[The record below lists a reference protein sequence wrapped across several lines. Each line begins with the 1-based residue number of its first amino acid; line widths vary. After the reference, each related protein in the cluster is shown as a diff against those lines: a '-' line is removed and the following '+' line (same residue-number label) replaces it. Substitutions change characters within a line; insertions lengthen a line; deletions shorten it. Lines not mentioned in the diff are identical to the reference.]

1 MPTHRTSPLL
11 TQAARVALNSAATV
25 AMVTMVALPSTMM
38 TACSPPPPP
47 PAPPPAP
54 PPPPPNADPIQIDP
68 LMQSV
73 RPDQRVQFPQ
83 VAAPVDESLA
93 RAVIRLCEAIVKGD
107 SSALG
112 GMLDPAGRG
121 ILERLIASGEWDD
134 TTQKIQAVRVVNTI
148 NLGDPTS
155 SEMSAANVYIAVQ
168 EPGKAYVL
176 AWLATRAG
184 NTWIFTGNVA
194 TKTTKARA
202 SEFDGLAEDEL
213 SKDPAPGATPF
224 SAPQSDI
231 PDGSGATPSPDGTS
245 APTGTPPGGTPP
257 APTPHP
263 RSPDGIVPPGI
274 RQPGSPS

>member
-1 MPTHRTSPLL
+1 MPTNRPSPLI

-73 RPDQRVQFPQ
+73 KPDQRVQFPQ
-83 VAAPVDESLA
+83 VAAPVDETLA
-93 RAVIRLCEAIVKGD
+93 RAVIKLCEAIVKGD
-107 SSALG
+107 SSALS
-112 GMLDPAGRG
+112 GMLDPNGRG

-134 TTQKIQAVRVVNTI
+134 TTQKIQSIRVVNII

-155 SEMSAANVYIAVQ
+155 QQMSAANVYLAVQ
-168 EPGKAYVL
+168 EPGRAYVL
-176 AWLATRAG
+176 AWLASRAG
-184 NTWIFTGNVA
+184 DAWIFSGNVA
-194 TKTTKARA
+194 TKTTKPRA
-202 SEFDGLAEDEL
+202 SEFDGLSEDEL
-213 SKDPAPGATPF
+213 SKDPAAGATPF
-224 SAPQSDI
+224 AAPQAEQ
-231 PDGSGATPSPDGTS
+231 PGSGEAPAPNGTT
-245 APTGTPPGGTPP
+245 APTDAPPSNTPPN
-257 APTPHP
+257 P

-274 RQPGSPS
+274 RQPGAPS